1 MSSSGSRKEN
11 KLKTYRRE
19 SAPSNRDI
27 LQLLIYPQ
35 DRTATSYRPNNT
47 MFTRHPKKKPLKE
60 NQPHVPR
67 EFLGR
72 LRGSGTNLPD
82 RKAYLTDAFLKLMN
96 ILEKVV
102 T

>member
-1 MSSSGSRKEN
+1 
-11 KLKTYRRE
+11 
-19 SAPSNRDI
+19 
-27 LQLLIYPQ
+27 
-35 DRTATSYRPNNT
+35 

-72 LRGSGTNLPD
+72 LKGSGTNLPD

>member
-1 MSSSGSRKEN
+1 MRHRTGPIIPCSRG
-11 KLKTYRRE
+11 
-19 SAPSNRDI
+19 I
-27 LQLLIYPQ
+27 L
-35 DRTATSYRPNNT
+35 R
-47 MFTRHPKKKPLKE
+47 KKPLKE
-60 NQPHVPR
+60 NQPHIPR

-72 LRGSGTNLPD
+72 LKGSGTNLPD